1 MNRREFVQGV
11 GAAFAAAPFALRG
24 DRTAP
29 PARLQRIGLEL
40 YSIRDAMKADP
51 EGTLSKVKLM
61 GYNDVELLWSFSNF
75 DRTPQ
80 QVKAALDHEGLEA
93 PSAHIAPETLLKDW
107 EKSLDTARFLGHK
120 YLVVPSLPNETK
132 MSLDDWHEWADRF
145 NNAGQLAS
153 KAGVWL
159 AFHNEPEHLKPIG
172 GKVPLDLFIQWTDP
186 SVVRHQLDIGNMI
199 MGGGDPMAYLRKY
212 ADRYGSFHIKDITA
226 DHKSDIELGKGSL
239 DIKAFLGAVRDIN
252 DKPCYVEQ
260 EGLAHSLDSAAQN
273 YLYLK
278 GLEF

>member
-1 MNRREFVQGV
+1 
-11 GAAFAAAPFALRG
+11 
-24 DRTAP
+24 
-29 PARLQRIGLEL
+29 
-40 YSIRDAMKADP
+40 
-51 EGTLSKVKLM
+51 M